1 MGKRELLLIVAF
13 VILGAVVYQA
23 TAPPPAPG
31 ERSFS
36 LGAALE
42 SLRRHVR
49 GNRASAELTT
59 SSTHPVD
66 AGVAELRVIL
76 RSEVT
81 VIGEDRQDIN
91 AELRVHSSG
100 YDDGEAQQLARETV
114 LKIDRAG
121 SRLIATVDYPQGGS
135 QRARLLLKIPSRLI
149 TALESTSG
157 RLDVTGVAG
166 VELLT
171 TRGEAKIQ
179 KIVGRVTG
187 THRGG
192 EIGITDSGPVK
203 LTTFGSDVQLAQ
215 IRNEVTLNTRGGDLK
230 GSELAGPID
239 IDTNGTDVTLEKL
252 EKTTGIVRVNAT
264 EGSVTIKGIR
274 TEARIDVRRADVD
287 VVVDRAAPLAI
298 YSEGGERVDL
308 TPPPGG
314 YQLDAV
320 ASNASVTIADKAVP
334 VVSTGQEQRA
344 TGVVNG
350 GGPTITIR
358 TGRGSITVRAR

>member
-31 ERSFS
+31 ERTFS
-36 LGAALE
+36 LGGAIE

-49 GNRASAELTT
+49 GNRASANLTT
-59 SSTHPVD
+59 VSTHPAD
-66 AGVAELRVIL
+66 AGVTELRVVL

-81 VIGEDRQDIN
+81 LIGEDRQDIN
-91 AELRVHSSG
+91 AELRVHSNG
-100 YDDGEAQQLARETV
+100 YDDAEAQQLAKETV

-121 SRLIATVDYPQGGS
+121 GRLVATVDYPEAGS
-135 QRARLLLKIPSRLI
+135 QRARLLLKVPSRLMA
-149 TALESTSG
+149 ALDSTSG
-157 RLDVTGVAG
+157 RLEVTGVAG
-166 VELLT
+166 LELLN

-179 KIVGRVTG
+179 KIAGRVTG

-192 EIGITDSGPVK
+192 EIVITDSGPVK
-203 LTTFGSDVQLAQ
+203 LTTFGSDVQLGQ
-215 IRNEVTLNTRGGDLK
+215 IRNEVTLNTRGGEVK
-230 GSELAGPID
+230 GNELAGPID
-239 IDTNGTDVTLEKL
+239 IDANDTSVTLEKL
-252 EKTTGIVRVNAT
+252 EKTTGIVRVNAGG
-264 EGSVTIKGIR
+264 GSVSIKGIR
-274 TEARIDVRRADVD
+274 TEARIDVRNAEVD

-298 YSEGGERVDL
+298 YSQGGDRVDL

-320 ASNASVTIADKAVP
+320 ASNASVTVADKAVP
-334 VVSTGQEQRA
+334 VVTSGQEQRA
-344 TGVVNG
+344 TGAVNG

>member
-13 VILGAVVYQA
+13 VIIGAVVYQA

-31 ERSFS
+31 ERTFS
-36 LGAALE
+36 LGGAIEA
-42 SLRRHVR
+42 LRRHVR
-49 GNRASAELTT
+49 GNRASAEVTT

-66 AGVAELRVIL
+66 AGVTELRVVL

-91 AELRVHSSG
+91 AELKVHSNG
-100 YDDGEAQQLARETV
+100 FDDAEAHQLAKETV

-121 SRLIATVDYPQGGS
+121 GRLIATVDYPEAGS
-135 QRARLLLKIPSRLI
+135 QRARLLLKIPSRLM

-157 RLDVTGVAG
+157 RLEVTGVAG
-166 VELLT
+166 IDLLN
-171 TRGEAKIQ
+171 TRGEAQVRKIA
-179 KIVGRVTG
+179 GRVTG
-187 THRGG
+187 SHRGG
-192 EIGITDSGPVK
+192 ELIIADSGPVK
-203 LTTFGSDVQLAQ
+203 VTTNGSDVQLER
-215 IRNEVTLNTRGGDLK
+215 IRGEVTLNTRGGEVK
-230 GSELAGPID
+230 ASELAGPVD
-239 IDTNGTDVTLEKL
+239 IDANDTDLKLENL
-252 EKTTGIVRVNAT
+252 EKTTGILRINAT
-264 EGSVTIKGIR
+264 GGSVSIKGIR

-298 YSEGGERVDL
+298 YSEGGDSVDI
-308 TPPPGG
+308 TPPAGG

-320 ASNASVTIADKAVP
+320 ASSATVTIADKAVP
-334 VVSTGQEQRA
+334 VVSSGQEQRA
-344 TGVVNG
+344 TGAVNG